1 MFEPTS
7 TSWQGLYG
15 AQTPTH
21 KVFEGFW
28 KTRARFFFRGSINLL
43 LTEAKAFLISS
54 YEMNDPLASPLVA
67 DQEMGEAPSGRL
79 DISKGEDL

>member
-1 MFEPTS
+1 MNP
-7 TSWQGLYG
+7 
-15 AQTPTH
+15 
-21 KVFEGFW
+21 W
-28 KTRARFFFRGSINLL
+28 KRRFLLETIIFRFHVSFRGGKLFFFFRGSINLL
-43 LTEAKAFLISS
+43 LPEAKAFLISS